1 MALSTSYLW
10 VEFMRTINSVVAILC
25 VVSLFGCIPTPWRAK
40 YLADVKGQANQDA
53 VTIKLGPP
61 TGERVLS
68 NGDAVWIY
76 RYTGAAVG
84 ESGGGTWCMEYLL
97 RFDSQKILR
106 EWNRQNC

>member
-10 VEFMRTINSVVAILC
+10 VEFMRTISYAVAILC
-25 VVSLFGCIPTPWRAK
+25 MVSLFGCTPWRAK